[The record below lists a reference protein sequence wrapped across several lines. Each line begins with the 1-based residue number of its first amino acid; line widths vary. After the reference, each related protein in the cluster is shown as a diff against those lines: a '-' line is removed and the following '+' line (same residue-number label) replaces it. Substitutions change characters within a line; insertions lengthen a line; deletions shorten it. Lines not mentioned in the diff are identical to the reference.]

1 MDGESEVDF
10 SSNGVTPLWRR
21 RSTPPLQL
29 LSRSKPRPQS
39 YQSPSGLLITDF
51 PVEELAA
58 LPTPQTP
65 VRVPADPDD
74 RTVSRSP
81 QLLSAHRRPV
91 TNGRT
96 VSPDYRAASP
106 RLRRP
111 KSPLVSYAASGGSP
125 KSTSNGTVAS
135 PAALLSRASRTPDTP
150 ASCATDEDCT
160 GVTASKV
167 SSPIANGLA
176 HKTDSSGPV
185 SQTGQPAGDL
195 ELAPSRLSPALPHK
209 SSEQKLPLQRLPS
222 QGNELPNPSVVLSTN
237 SPAALKMGKQQI
249 IPKSLASEI
258 KLSKS
263 NSQNVESH
271 RRLLKVRSMVEGLG
285 APLGHEGEEGE
296 VDNDMDSPGSLRR
309 GLRSTSYRRA
319 VVSGFDFDSPTSSK
333 KKNRMSQPV
342 LKAVMEDKEKF
353 SSLGRIK
360 VGLGRLTC
368 HSLNPV

>member
-1 MDGESEVDF
+1 MDSESEVDF

-29 LSRSKPRPQS
+29 LGRSKPRPQS

-58 LPTPQTP
+58 LPAPKTPAS
-65 VRVPADPDD
+65 VPATPAD

-81 QLLSAHRRPV
+81 QLLCSHRRPV

-111 KSPLVSYAASGGSP
+111 KSPLVLHAASGGSL
-125 KSTSNGTVAS
+125 KSPVNGTVAS
-135 PAALLSRASRTPDTP
+135 PTVLLSSASRTPDP
-150 ASCATDEDCT
+150 PVSYDPEEDRT
-160 GVTASKV
+160 GITASKV
-167 SSPIANGLA
+167 SSPIANGLVP
-176 HKTDSSGPV
+176 KSDSPGSP
-185 SQTGQPAGDL
+185 SQTGQTARDL
-195 ELAPSRLSPALPHK
+195 EPGSSRVSPAPQHR
-209 SSEQKLPLQRLPS
+209 SSEHKLPLQRLSS
-222 QGNELPNPSVVLSTN
+222 QGNELQNPPVVLSTN

-263 NSQNVESH
+263 NSQNVEPH

-285 APLGHEGEEGE
+285 ASLGHEGDEGE

-360 VGLGRLTC
+360 VGLGRLSC
-368 HSLNPV
+368 RSLNSK

>member
-1 MDGESEVDF
+1 MDSESEVDF

-29 LSRSKPRPQS
+29 LGRSKPRPQS

-58 LPTPQTP
+58 LPAPQTP
-65 VRVPADPDD
+65 ARVPAAPDD

-81 QLLSAHRRPV
+81 QLLCAHRRPV

-111 KSPLVSYAASGGSP
+111 KSPLVLHAASGGSP
-125 KSTSNGTVAS
+125 KSPANGTVAS
-135 PAALLSRASRTPDTP
+135 PTVLVSYASRTPDPP
-150 ASCATDEDCT
+150 ASYDPEEDRT
-160 GVTASKV
+160 GITASKV
-167 SSPIANGLA
+167 PSPIANGLVP
-176 HKTDSSGPV
+176 KSDSPGSP
-185 SQTGQPAGDL
+185 SQTGQMARDL
-195 ELAPSRLSPALPHK
+195 EPGSSRLSPAPQHR
-209 SSEQKLPLQRLPS
+209 SSEHKLPLQRLSS
-222 QGNELPNPSVVLSTN
+222 QGNELQNPPVVLSTN

-263 NSQNVESH
+263 NSQNVEPH

-285 APLGHEGEEGE
+285 APLGHEGDEGE

-360 VGLGRLTC
+360 VGLGRLSWL
-368 HSLNPV
+368 SLNSK

>member
-10 SSNGVTPLWRR
+10 SSNAVTPLWRR

-29 LSRSKPRPQS
+29 LGRSKPRPQS

-65 VRVPADPDD
+65 VRVPAGPDG

-81 QLLSAHRRPV
+81 QLLCAHRKPV

-106 RLRRP
+106 RLLRRP
-111 KSPLVSYAASGGSP
+111 KSPQVSYAASGGSP
-125 KSTSNGTVAS
+125 KSAANGVAS
-135 PAALLSRASRTPDTP
+135 PAALLSRASRTPDIP
-150 ASCATDEDCT
+150 ASYIPDEDRT
-160 GVTASKV
+160 GVTAKKV

-176 HKTDSSGPV
+176 SKTDSSSPV
-185 SQTGQPAGDL
+185 SQTGQLSGVL
-195 ELAPSRLSPALPHK
+195 ELAPSRLSPTPQHR

-222 QGNELPNPSVVLSTN
+222 QGNELPNSSVVLSTN
-237 SPAALKMGKQQI
+237 SPAALKVGKQQI

-263 NSQNVESH
+263 NSQNVEPH

-285 APLGHEGEEGE
+285 APLGHEGEESE
-296 VDNDMDSPGSLRR
+296 ADNDMDSPGSLRR

-368 HSLNPV
+368 QSLNPM